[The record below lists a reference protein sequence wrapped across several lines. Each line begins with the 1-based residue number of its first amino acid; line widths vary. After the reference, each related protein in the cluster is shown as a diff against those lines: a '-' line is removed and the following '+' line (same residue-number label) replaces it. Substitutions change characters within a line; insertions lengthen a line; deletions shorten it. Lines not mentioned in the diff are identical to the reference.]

1 MSVPHSADIKKPLI
15 QRGNEVMLILIPLIY
30 FVNRT
35 GKIYYASDYG
45 HEYFVFY
52 IKKK

>member
-1 MSVPHSADIKKPLI
+1 MTYKKDNEKYNDETKYIKVFRK
-15 QRGNEVMLILIPLIY
+15 Y
-30 FVNRT
+30 FKHYRT